1 MCAPLD
7 GNVGPWVPAPDLE
20 RMAAIRH
27 RPQLQGDWESS
38 GGPRPGLPGEGLGAP
53 LYRPHPAAAF
63 RPHPVA
69 AFGSARGSMVGK
81 LRAPG
86 STPHAARKVWAGR
99 RLRVLFVCDY
109 WEARVEASSCL
120 HVRVC
125 ARWATPG
132 YQCARVHVSMLARCG
147 HVHVHACVRLEC
159 CGLGD
164 AHGSGV
170 PVPVSLC
177 TRANAGPTVGD
188 PPHSKRPCREAQ
200 PRLRL
205 SE

>member
-1 MCAPLD
+1 MRTARWQCRSLGA
-7 GNVGPWVPAPDLE
+7 
-20 RMAAIRH
+20 
-27 RPQLQGDWESS
+27 SS
-38 GGPRPGLPGEGLGAP
+38 GPGEDGRYSPPPPTPRPLGEQWRSQAGPPRGGTWGP
-53 LYRPHPAAAF
+53 LYRPHPVAAF